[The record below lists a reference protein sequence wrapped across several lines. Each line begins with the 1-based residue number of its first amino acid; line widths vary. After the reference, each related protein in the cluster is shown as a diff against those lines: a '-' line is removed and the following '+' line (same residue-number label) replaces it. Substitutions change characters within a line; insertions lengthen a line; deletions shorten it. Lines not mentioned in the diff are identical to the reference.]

1 MYRIGLADAACRYS
15 TMAMRHHH
23 VNCCVDCDICAKWD
37 SSLVDEH
44 TGQLSLA
51 PSFPPSALQIQ
62 TSLDVNLGAN
72 EF

>member
-1 MYRIGLADAACRYS
+1 MRRVDIVLW
-15 TMAMRHHH
+15 AMRHHH